1 LNGGSSG
8 EGCGVAVTAC
18 MHADRNK
25 EMSHDDKVGEDIST
39 QEAEIIKQQIVRQVS
54 QKCAC

>member
-8 EGCGVAVTAC
+8 EGCRVAVTKHV
-18 MHADRNK
+18 HADGNK
-25 EMSHDDKVGEDIST
+25 EMSHDDKVGEDISA